1 MGSETQPPWP
11 DNRLAL
17 TGQLLDDPQTR
28 MTPAGVPVSRFTL
41 EHESHQP
48 EDGHNRQV
56 RFRVAV
62 HARGRTLQDVI
73 GTLQAGSP
81 VRVLGHLGRSGY
93 RPEQHQLVVFAR
105 RIQLLTNET
114 QGVE

>member
-1 MGSETQPPWP
+1 MGRETQPPWP

-17 TGQLLDDPQTR
+17 TGLLLDDPQTR

-41 EHESHQP
+41 EHESDQP
-48 EDGHNRQV
+48 DDGQNRQF
-56 RFRVAV
+56 RFRIAV
-62 HARGRTLQDVI
+62 HARGQALQDVI
-73 GTLQAGSP
+73 GTLRAGSP
-81 VRVLGHLGRSGY
+81 VRVLGYLGHSGY
-93 RPEQHQLVVFAR
+93 RPEQHRLVVFAR

>member
-1 MGSETQPPWP
+1 MGSDTQPPWP

-41 EHESHQP
+41 EHESGQP
-48 EDGHNRQV
+48 EAGQHREV
-56 RFRVAV
+56 RFRIAV
-62 HARGRTLQDVI
+62 HARGQALQDVI
-73 GTLQAGSP
+73 GRLRAGSP
-81 VRVLGHLGRSGY
+81 VRVLGYLGRSGH
-93 RPEQHQLVVFAR
+93 RPEQHRLVVFAR
-105 RIQLLTNET
+105 RIQPLTNET

>member
-1 MGSETQPPWP
+1 MGDTQSPWP

-17 TGQLLDDPQTR
+17 TGLLLDDPRTR

-41 EHESHQP
+41 EHESEQP
-48 EDGHNRQV
+48 EDGQSRQV
-56 RFRVAV
+56 RFRIAV
-62 HARGRTLQDVI
+62 HARGQALQDVI
-73 GTLQAGSP
+73 GTLGTGSP